1 MKRNIPALFFVV
13 VTLLNWAGRYMGNDA
28 LAAAVKPAIMPLL
41 AASVLVYAL
50 NHRLDG
56 RKLTLLICAELFGC
70 AGDIC
75 LLSNAFPLF
84 AGGIGAFLIG
94 HIFYVSIFGGESW
107 KRMHWMGWVVGV
119 LAMLGMVF
127 GLVKL
132 LNVSGELLPPMAVYG
147 FMLTL
152 LLFSTFCG
160 LVRLKDKGTWAILFT
175 GAVLF
180 TFSDCM
186 IAAGTFQVVNIA
198 LQEFII
204 MTTYVVAQALLAIG
218 TVKLASKR

>member
-119 LAMLGMVF
+119 VAMLGMVF

-160 LVRLKDKGTWAILFT
+160 LAPGHDFADPG
-175 GAVLF
+175 
-180 TFSDCM
+180 
-186 IAAGTFQVVNIA
+186 AGTGDQDG
-198 LQEFII
+198 FIFDFHI
-204 MTTYVVAQALLAIG
+204 V
-218 TVKLASKR
+218 